1 MIRNLVRGLGPLLIS
16 AALLS
21 SAPALAHEAAKGRN
35 GGLRVDAGKY
45 HAELVIDGSTSVA
58 VFLSDADDKPIAA
71 TGFTANAI
79 LVIDGKSQRFPL
91 APADGGKLVG
101 TAPVPVKA
109 GVKGA
114 VQLTAPDGTTAQAK
128 F

>member
-1 MIRNLVRGLGPLLIS
+1 MRLRLIL
-16 AALLS
+16 AALTLAMAVGF
-21 SAPALAHEAAKGRN
+21 SAPGGAHEAAKGRN

-45 HAELVIDGSTSVA
+45 HTELVVDGSTNV
-58 VFLSDADDKPIAA
+58 VLYLSDADDKPIAA
-71 TGFTANAI
+71 TGFAANAI
-79 LVIDGKSQRFPL
+79 LIVDGKTYRFPL
-91 APADGGKLVG
+91 TPSADSKLVG
-101 TAPVPVKA
+101 TAPVAVKS

>member
-1 MIRNLVRGLGPLLIS
+1 MSVHRLLTALTLVIAVGL
-16 AALLS
+16 A
-21 SAPALAHEAAKGRN
+21 APALAHEAAKGRN

-45 HAELVIDGSTSVA
+45 HAELVVDGSTSVA
-58 VFLSDADDKPIAA
+58 VYLSDVDDKPIAA
-71 TGFTANAI
+71 TGFAANAI
-79 LVIDGKSQRFPL
+79 LVVDGKSQRFPL
-91 APADGGKLVG
+91 APADGSKLVG